1 MSPSTAGEVVKG
13 RVLMKT
19 ESTFPDLATTLF
31 RALYGEDDCP
41 QTLAELQQ
49 ISPAELEALYGV
61 GHRLLTSGKAHEA
74 AAIFHVLCLLD
85 HQSERYRQAL
95 EVAEDA
101 LQPVVTA

>member
-1 MSPSTAGEVVKG
+1 
-13 RVLMKT
+13 MKT

-31 RALYGEDDCP
+31 RALYGEGDCP

-101 LQPVVTA
+101 LQPVETA

>member
-1 MSPSTAGEVVKG
+1 MVGEVVKG

-19 ESTFPDLATTLF
+19 KSIFPDLATTLF
-31 RALYGEDDCP
+31 QALYGERDSP
-41 QTLAELQQ
+41 QTLAEVQQ

-61 GHRLLTSGKAHEA
+61 GHRLLISGKVHEA

-95 EVAEDA
+95 DMAEDA
-101 LQPVVTA
+101 LQQAVTA